1 MLLLV
6 TIDVCVADVADQIA
20 VAVELIGIGR
30 IGTVVASVAQ
40 AAAIRVALIRIGCLG
55 AIITRIENSCMCQQN
70 EIINWVTKLLESKY

>member
-40 AAAIRVALIRIGCLG
+40 A
-55 AIITRIENSCMCQQN
+55 IES
-70 EIINWVTKLLESKY
+70 Y